1 MFYSEFGFRSY
12 GDKHA
17 RTSNYFL
24 LFARHFDQYV
34 NSFLVRSVSIES
46 IVWC

>member
-1 MFYSEFGFRSY
+1 MAFYSDFGFRTY
-12 GDKHA
+12 RV

-34 NSFLVRSVSIES
+34 NSTLVRTVDLDSVC
-46 IVWC
+46 WC